1 MIALLRLI
9 RKLGQVGLN
18 FSACCSYQKEDRAD
32 MVPGKLS
39 PNEYIGEKYYN
50 LLKIILKDQSI
61 WEFALLW
68 KYQLS
73 LEL

>member
-1 MIALLRLI
+1 
-9 RKLGQVGLN
+9 
-18 FSACCSYQKEDRAD
+18 

-61 WEFALLW
+61 WEFDLL
-68 KYQLS
+68 
-73 LEL
+73 